1 LGESIALIIGVMTPR
16 CAWVKMRGS
25 CSHYIKAAVLGP
37 IAPLYDA
44 DISGGIM
51 VNGVAPGSPGLPDDI
66 GPKIAFKTKIVSAK
80 SIYREN
86 DNA

>member
-1 LGESIALIIGVMTPR
+1 MLGS
-16 CAWVKMRGS
+16 
-25 CSHYIKAAVLGP
+25 

-66 GPKIAFKTKIVSAK
+66 GPKSAFKTKIVTAK

>member
-1 LGESIALIIGVMTPR
+1 M
-16 CAWVKMRGS
+16 WGS
-25 CSHYIKAAVLGP
+25 CSHCIKAAVLGS

-80 SIYREN
+80 SS
-86 DNA
+86 

>member
-1 LGESIALIIGVMTPR
+1 MLGS
-16 CAWVKMRGS
+16 
-25 CSHYIKAAVLGP
+25 

-80 SIYREN
+80 SS
-86 DNA
+86 